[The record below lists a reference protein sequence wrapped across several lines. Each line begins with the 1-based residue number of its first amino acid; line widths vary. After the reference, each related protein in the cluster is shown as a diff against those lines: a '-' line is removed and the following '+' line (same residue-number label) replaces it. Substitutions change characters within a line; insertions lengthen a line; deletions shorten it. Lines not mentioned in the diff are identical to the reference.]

1 MAEEQMAEEQAPE
14 QREELK
20 EWIPGPGDIAI
31 RQVHWAWVVTS
42 TPWIIVA
49 FLFLMQG
56 WLEEIMAGVLI
67 VIVVLPRFFMWRRT
81 LYGITDKHLMYQRGG
96 LLSSKAYPLPYSRMT
111 DVRSRYGIFGR
122 ALGYQ
127 GVDVMMDNG
136 AVATLSYVPI
146 VADTE
151 GRIRAKIEEHGGFI
165 ATDAAADASADEA
178 PDEGDPPQLDQPKD
192 EGKEK

>member
-1 MAEEQMAEEQAPE
+1 MAEEQMAEEQA
-14 QREELK
+14 REKDNELK

-31 RQVHWAWVVTS
+31 RQVQWAWIVTS

-49 FLFLMQG
+49 GLFLMQG

-81 LYGITDKHLMYQRGG
+81 LYGITESHLMYQRGG
-96 LLSSKAYPLPYSRMT
+96 ILSSKAYPLPYTRMT
-111 DVRSRYGIFGR
+111 DVRARYGIFGR

-146 VADTE
+146 VAGTE
-151 GRIRAKIEEHGGFI
+151 ERIRAKIEEHGGFV
-165 ATDAAADASADEA
+165 ASDESPDASD
-178 PDEGDPPQLDQPKD
+178 GDTPEQLDQPGD